1 MWLLTETCCGIFLLR
16 LCTRSKSHLFSSVP
30 FPSLPFLHFSPIL
43 TVYFFFFPILP
54 YFLSWLSIYFFPSLL
69 RLKSNSL
76 WHYFSTGST
85 QNFLPTGCGEMHTG
99 TILYATCF
107 VLHVLQ
113 CWRRL
118 NHCRRMRRLTLTM
131 WLQLFV
137 ILYRF
142 EWIKLLCILNCS
154 VIRRW

>member
-76 WHYFSTGST
+76 WRYFSTGST
-85 QNFLPTGCGEMHTG
+85 QNFLPTGCVEMHSG
-99 TILYATCF
+99 TIVC
-107 VLHVLQ
+107 H
-113 CWRRL
+113 
-118 NHCRRMRRLTLTM
+118 
-131 WLQLFV
+131 
-137 ILYRF
+137 
-142 EWIKLLCILNCS
+142 LLCVACTAVLTQTEPLSTNEKINFNDVASTLRYLKQVRMN
-154 VIRRW
+154 